1 MGVGAGLS
9 IFLYIVGL
17 FILYVVIETA
27 VRRGIDSSETSRM
40 LKKMLEEQM
49 DKEKKYR
56 IIRTLNL
63 FV

>member
-49 DKEKKYR
+49 DKEK
-56 IIRTLNL
+56 I
-63 FV
+63 